1 MEEIRW
7 IQTNITLEDTSKFEE
22 DYFKD
27 VYDNPWI
34 NRTIVGLYFGGFVSI
49 IGLIF
54 VVWFE
59 RSGQAGPYRTLINQ
73 LVIFNIESV
82 RIFFESTHNSILTL
96 YQCFRQLL
104 IMSSTLA

>member
-1 MEEIRW
+1 MEKIGW
-7 IQTNITLEDTSKFEE
+7 ISTNITLEDTSKFEV

-34 NRTIVGLYFGGFVSI
+34 NRTIVGLYFGGFTSI

-59 RSGQAGPYRTLINQ
+59 WSGQAGPYRTLINQ

-82 RIFFESTHNSILTL
+82 RDISES
-96 YQCFRQLL
+96 C
-104 IMSSTLA
+104 

>member
-1 MEEIRW
+1 MKEIGW
-7 IQTNITLEDTSKFEE
+7 ISTNITLEDISKSDE

-27 VYDNPWI
+27 VYDKPWI
-34 NRTIVGLYFGGFVSI
+34 NRTIVGLYFGGFASI

-82 RIFFESTHNSILTL
+82 STDLYTL
-96 YQCFRQLL
+96 FDSLDTVKYCQ
-104 IMSSTLA
+104 IG

>member
-1 MEEIRW
+1 MKEIGW
-7 IQTNITLEDTSKFEE
+7 ISTNITLEDTSEIEE

-34 NRTIVGLYFGGFVSI
+34 NRTIIGLYFGGFASI
-49 IGLIF
+49 LGLIF

-82 RIFFESTHNSILTL
+82 RIFQKVAKIIF
-96 YQCFRQLL
+96 
-104 IMSSTLA
+104 